1 MSYSRR
7 SFLSLLPPAAFL
19 ARGWIAEAQSAD
31 GPFSFAVLGADSG
44 RGGGARR
51 FNRVVS
57 ELNAQSLAFV
67 VHVGE
72 SGAPACSAD
81 AYRERRDAL
90 DRIQHP
96 VIYTPGD
103 GDWYDCPGRGT
114 GEPSARLRDLRNA
127 FFNPAGKSLG
137 GRSIDL
143 ETQAGSTDFREFVE
157 NTHYVHGKV
166 VVIAMHL
173 LRADDD
179 GAAGGTS
186 RRRADAAIAWLYATA
201 QAGMR
206 AGVQGAVIA
215 LHAGMP
221 DRAGREAYDGVYWAL
236 IENAQHA
243 PIPLLVVHGGTDG
256 FVADRPFR
264 DPLTGNPI
272 ANLERLRA
280 LASPNAGWIKVDVDT
295 TAEQPFRFEAKLAS
309 PRSPK

>member
-7 SFLSLLPPAAFL
+7 SFLSLLPPTAFL

-31 GPFSFAVLGADSG
+31 GPFSFAVLGGDSR
-44 RGGGARR
+44 RGGGAQR

-72 SGAPACSAD
+72 SGAPACSAG
-81 AYRERRDAL
+81 AYRERREAL
-90 DRIQHP
+90 DRIQYP

-103 GDWYDCPGRGT
+103 GDWYDCSGRGT
-114 GEPSARLRDLRNA
+114 GEPSARLRDMRSTL
-127 FFNPAGKSLG
+127 FNPAGRSLG

-143 ETQAGSTDFREFVE
+143 ETQAESTDFAEFAE
-157 NTHYVHGKV
+157 NTRYVHSKL
-166 VVIAMHL
+166 VVIAIHL

-179 GAAGGTS
+179 GAAGADS
-186 RRRADAAIAWLYATA
+186 RHRADAAIAWLYAAA

-206 AGVQGAVIA
+206 AGVQAAVIA

-221 DRAGREAYDGVYWAL
+221 DRARPDAYDGVYWAL
-236 IENAQHA
+236 IELAQHA
-243 PIPLLVVHGGTDG
+243 PIPLLVVHAGREG
-256 FVADRPFR
+256 FAADRPFR
-264 DPLTGNPI
+264 DPLAGSPI
-272 ANLERLRA
+272 VNLERLRA
-280 LASPNAGWIKVDVDT
+280 LASPNAGWIKVHVDT

-309 PRSPK
+309 R